1 MKKRVFVFIV
11 VMVLCLSI
19 LGGCVLDKTG
29 MVYEE
34 NDLMKGITVGAEL
47 TDGEV
52 DTWMNSSEQ
61 SEDMRKSAN
70 EFAVSL
76 FKEGLADAGGE
87 NLLVS
92 PISVLYA
99 MSMCANGADEM
110 TRVEL
115 LQALATG
122 KYTGEIKCGTRET
135 PGEGD
140 IYDELQEKL
149 NGYLG
154 SYLKAIANYEGDPEK
169 KAELNIANSI
179 WVRNDEK
186 LVVEKDFLE
195 TNGKYYNAGVFK
207 SDFDEA
213 ARKEINSWIE
223 EHTGGLIKDM
233 LKSLSDDAIM
243 YLVNALSFE
252 AEWAEIYEDYQV
264 SDDVFYGENG
274 EATVSFMYGEEYGY
288 LNDGKAQGFIKPY
301 AGYDYAF
308 VGLLP
313 NEGITVDEYIN
324 GLTGEG
330 LYEMLVNQ
338 SDEKVLTSIP
348 QFENESAMSL
358 VDAFKRM
365 GVNEAFDIENANFT
379 RMGSYEDKNIAIG
392 NILHNTYIKVDQ
404 LGTKAGAATVVEMLA
419 GAALDPEPPKE
430 VYLNRPF
437 VYMIIDTNQNLPL
450 FIGVER
456 NI

>member
-1 MKKRVFVFIV
+1 MKKKIIV
-11 VMVLCLSI
+11 LMAVMLICLHV
-19 LGGCVLDKTG
+19 LGGCAFDKTG
-29 MVYEE
+29 MVYAK
-34 NDLMKGITVGAEL
+34 NDLMTGITVSAEL
-47 TDGEV
+47 TDAEIES
-52 DTWMNSSEQ
+52 WMNDNEQ
-61 SEDMRKSAN
+61 SQDMRRSAN
-70 EFAVSL
+70 KFAVNL
-76 FKEGLADAGGE
+76 FKESLANTDGE

-110 TRVEL
+110 TREEL
-115 LQALATG
+115 MTAL
-122 KYTGEIKCGTRET
+122 I
-135 PGEGD
+135 EGRFDGVLDWD
-140 IYDELQEKL
+140 IGSVQNNL

-154 SYLKAIANYEGDPEK
+154 SYLNTIANYEGDPKK

-179 WVRNDEK
+179 WVKNDEK
-186 LVVEKDFLE
+186 LIVEKKFLE

-233 LKSLSDDAIM
+233 LQSLSDDAIM
-243 YLVNALSFE
+243 YLINALSFD
-252 AEWAEIYEDYQV
+252 AEWAETYTDYQV

-274 EATVSFMYGEEYGY
+274 EETVSFMYGEEYGY
-288 LNDGKAQGFIKPY
+288 LDDGKAQGFIKPY

-313 NEGITVDEYIN
+313 NDGITVDEYID

-330 LYEMLVNQ
+330 LYDMLMNQ
-338 SDEKVLTSIP
+338 SDKKVLTSIP
-348 QFENESAMSL
+348 QFESESAMSL
-358 VDAFKRM
+358 VETFKRM
-365 GVNEAFDIENANFT
+365 GVKEAFDFSNANFT
-379 RMGSYEDKNIAIG
+379 RLGSYEDENIAIG
-392 NILHNTYIKVDQ
+392 NIFHNTYIKVDQ
-404 LGTKAGAATVVEMLA
+404 LGTKAGAATVVEMVTEGIA
-419 GAALDPEPPKE
+419 EEPEQPKK

-437 VYMIIDTNQNLPL
+437 IYMIIDVNQNLPL

-456 NI
+456 N